1 MLVGFAYLKLDW
13 RMDYLGN
20 WIRQQRE
27 SRVALQKLKKQQ
39 DMRQFRERVDEILDK
54 INEVGYDKLS
64 DEEKR
69 ILQDASQQFS
79 QEPEKDA

>member
-1 MLVGFAYLKLDW
+1 
-13 RMDYLGN
+13 
-20 WIRQQRE
+20 
-27 SRVALQKLKKQQ
+27 
-39 DMRQFRERVDEILDK
+39 MRQFRERVDEILDK

-79 QEPEKDA
+79 QEPEKDT